1 MKRNIIWNAI
11 GSTLSSFSSLFFLI
25 LVTRINGL
33 EDAGIFTYSF
43 STACVLY
50 TIGVYYGRA
59 YQVTETKNYS
69 DTDYIYNRITT
80 CILMLLTSLLFLGI
94 KHYSG
99 YKTMVLFLLCLFK
112 SLEAF
117 SESLYAI
124 IQKKDKLSLV
134 GKSMTFKTIISL
146 LLFLMVDLFTK
157 NVLLSILTIILINLI
172 IMLCYDRKNIGKIEV
187 SKFNHEINK
196 KLLKAGLFTFA
207 FSILSIYVINASK
220 YAIDGRLSENMQ
232 AIYGIIIMPATI
244 MSLFSQ
250 FIIQPYLMNIKNKL
264 QNNDYYGFIK
274 LVRNIMIFMFGIGIV
289 AITLAYFI
297 GLPLLEIVY
306 GVSLTLYKSN
316 FLIIMIGSLFYG
328 YAVLISFI
336 LIAMRK
342 TFCQFII
349 LLITSIFALCIS
361 NYLVIH
367 YELMGA
373 SIAYFS
379 VMFIEFIM
387 YVVVMIY
394 FFKKMKKN
402 TVIKYL

>member
-1 MKRNIIWNAI
+1 MKKNIIWNAI
-11 GSTLSSFSSLFFLI
+11 GSTISSFSSLFFLI

-43 STACVLY
+43 STACILY

-80 CILMLLTSLLFLGI
+80 CILMLLAALLFLGI

-124 IQKKDKLSLV
+124 IQEKNMLSLV
-134 GKSMTFKTIISL
+134 GKSMTFKTIISFFF
-146 LLFLMVDLFTK
+146 FLIVDLITK
-157 NVLLSILTIILINLI
+157 NVLLSILAIILVNLI
-172 IMLCYDRKNIGKIEV
+172 IILFYDKKNIGNIEV
-187 SKFNHEINK
+187 STFDHNINK

-220 YAIDGRLSENMQ
+220 YAIDGRLSEDMQ

-250 FIIQPYLMNIKNKL
+250 FIIQPYLMNIKSKL
-264 QNNDYYGFIK
+264 QNNDYKGFIK
-274 LVRNIMIFMFGIGIV
+274 LVRNIMIFMLGIGIFS
-289 AITLAYFI
+289 IILAYFI
-297 GLPLLEIVY
+297 GLPILEIVY
-306 GVSLTLYKSN
+306 GVSLKLYKLN

-328 YAVLISFI
+328 YSVLISFI

-349 LLITSIFALCIS
+349 LLITSICALFIS

-373 SIAYFS
+373 SIAYFL
-379 VMFIEFIM
+379 VMFVEFIM
-387 YVVVMIY
+387 YTFIMIFY
-394 FFKKMKKN
+394 LRKMKENKL
-402 TVIKYL
+402 KC

>member
-1 MKRNIIWNAI
+1 MKKNIIWNAI
-11 GSTLSSFSSLFFLI
+11 GSTISSFSSLFFLI

-43 STACVLY
+43 STACILY

-80 CILMLLTSLLFLGI
+80 CLLMLLAALIFLSV
-94 KHYSG
+94 KHYSS

-124 IQKKDKLSLV
+124 IQEKNMLSLV

-146 LLFLMVDLFTK
+146 FVFLIVDLFTK
-157 NVLLSILTIILINLI
+157 NVLLSILAIILINLI
-172 IMLCYDRKNIGKIEV
+172 IILFYDRKNVGKLEI
-187 SKFNHEINK
+187 SKFDHSINK

-264 QNNDYYGFIK
+264 QNNDYNGFIK
-274 LVRNIMIFMFGIGIV
+274 LVRNIMIFMLGIGIA
-289 AITLAYFI
+289 AIILAYFI

-306 GVSLTLYKSN
+306 GVSLKLYKLN

-349 LLITSIFALCIS
+349 LLITSICALFVS
-361 NYLVIH
+361 NYLVIN
-367 YELMGA
+367 YELIGA
-373 SIAYFS
+373 SVAYFV
-379 VMFIEFIM
+379 VMLIEFVM

-394 FFKKMKKN
+394 FFKKMKNK
-402 TVIKYL
+402 